1 MSRKPHQGESPERS
15 FHTSFRPSRNCIT
28 KAHQPAAAQC
38 LLAPRRGAESR
49 PPASQLARRD
59 ASTPRYAAAPPE
71 HCQVPENRAS
81 GSQIAA
87 GAKLVEA
94 VVGQP
99 PRLEPDA
106 QLVIAPV
113 ALLGMITS
121 HTCPRFR
128 RVGNTDN
135 RPFVAGSTPLSPL
148 RSCARRAVTRVRCPW
163 CLPAC
168 MPQAPPAPGR
178 RGARAHSQAQ
188 TRQWLGARD
197 CAPRP
202 TQGG

>member
-1 MSRKPHQGESPERS
+1 MLAR
-15 FHTSFRPSRNCIT
+15 
-28 KAHQPAAAQC
+28 AAQG
-38 LLAPRRGAESR
+38 RRVATSSLTARAARCIHASVRCSPAGA
-49 PPASQLARRD
+49 L
-59 ASTPRYAAAPPE
+59 
-71 HCQVPENRAS
+71 PENRAS

-168 MPQAPPAPGR
+168 MPQAPPGAAGPAHTARHRPDSGWGPGT
-178 RGARAHSQAQ
+178 AHPDPPRVGEAESQERHQ
-188 TRQWLGARD
+188 FVN
-197 CAPRP
+197 CK
-202 TQGG
+202 